1 MSFFQSIEKLRNK
14 PEQERRVISLTGASI
29 IFSLIFFVWL
39 TTFQLNSEQVGNEE
53 AHNTLSPLDSLKN
66 MSSRFVQ
73 DIKKKI
79 GGSDQNDDS
88 LDLNPEY
95 EAESAATHTA
105 VTYETPNK
113 DTMETTTEDSLL
125 NNGGENEVL
134 FGTSSD
140 PIRSATS
147 FDDVDNTDETVDL
160 IENTAEN
167 EEENLPAGVE

>member
-73 DIKKKI
+73 DIKKKV
-79 GGSDQNDDS
+79 GGSEKDD
-88 LDLNPEY
+88 DPLNSISESKTG
-95 EAESAATHTA
+95 SAATGVA
-105 VTYETPNK
+105 ATYEISDK
-113 DTMETTTEDSLL
+113 DTMGTTTKDDPL
-125 NNGGENEVL
+125 NNGEEPET

-140 PIRSATS
+140 MTKSATS
-147 FDDVDNTDETVDL
+147 SDDVDNTDETVDL

-167 EEENLPAGVE
+167 EEENSPAGVE